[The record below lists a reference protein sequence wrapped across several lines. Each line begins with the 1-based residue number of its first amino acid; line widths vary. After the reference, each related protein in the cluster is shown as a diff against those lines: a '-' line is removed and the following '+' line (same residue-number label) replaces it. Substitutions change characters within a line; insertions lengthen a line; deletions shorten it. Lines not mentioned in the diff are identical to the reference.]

1 MPNSDRLAG
10 GVPRRKRRALFVGR
24 LATVASGIVAVG
36 LLAPILLEAGRPP
49 ERAVGSRS
57 VEGGPDV
64 NAVGPK
70 PEVRSAGDEPAG
82 VSEQPPGRRSGELA
96 NWTPERRVPGSAP
109 IVGSSP
115 VRSDRTSTTEPP
127 VVLLPA
133 GRRPSDIAAAAS
145 DQDLQRLQQ
154 EGGQAAGLASRA
166 GDAPPSVPAPSVSP
180 NEVDASAQAETKAA
194 AGSDPGSGVP
204 ATTAALPANSDRPDA
219 SGDREGAGKR
229 RSKAAAAAAPQA
241 ETQEAR
247 SRDRKPRAA
256 PEKPALERQ
265 ASAGRTRNPAT
276 QPPAPATPAAPPALA
291 QPAPDR
297 ERVRLLGI
305 PLPTGSEVR
314 QCLLEF
320 RC

>member
-70 PEVRSAGDEPAG
+70 PEARSAADEPAG

-180 NEVDASAQAETKAA
+180 NEVDASAHSRDQGRGRIRSRVRRAGDDRCSSGELGPTRCIGRPRRSRETAEQGRRCRGA
-194 AGSDPGSGVP
+194 
-204 ATTAALPANSDRPDA
+204 A
-219 SGDREGAGKR
+219 SGDARSAVAG
-229 RSKAAAAAAPQA
+229 SKAPC
-241 ETQEAR
+241 R
-247 SRDRKPRAA
+247 SREAGARASGIRWTHAQPGNPAASPCDAGRATGPRAA
-256 PEKPALERQ
+256 
-265 ASAGRTRNPAT
+265 RT
-276 QPPAPATPAAPPALA
+276 
-291 QPAPDR
+291 
-297 ERVRLLGI
+297 
-305 PLPTGSEVR
+305 
-314 QCLLEF
+314 
-320 RC
+320 